1 MAESF
6 AVINDYFLPF
16 FQAEEKIQILYGGAG
31 CFAAGTEVRMSDGS
45 LKKVEDIEVGD
56 AVLGI
61 NSKPNKVVKLHT
73 GYEPMFKIKQSR
85 SIDYTVNYSHI
96 LYLMVLKDKVFENRF
111 VDRVV
116 RGEEKKIYTVRVRYG
131 DKISITVGD
140 YINLTEEEKICLVGV
155 NKISSFR
162 DSIEIESLGVD
173 KFYGFELEDDNRLFL
188 KDFTIILNSGKS
200 FAIMQKIIKLCLEEE
215 GTRVL
220 ATRKFLSSIRE
231 SIFKTFKTFII
242 DHGLEGYVKINNTDM
257 SFHFQNGSEI
267 VTSGLDDVAKLKSIA
282 ELSIIWIEEATEIE
296 KSDFD
301 QLVLRLR
308 GTQKRRKNIIISF
321 NPVSPIHWLRDTFF
335 DEENRRPNVFT
346 HHSTLINN
354 VFLDDEYKN
363 TLYDLYSGDGNEE
376 LFDVYIK
383 GLWHTRKTNRE
394 FYNQFSYKKH
404 VKENVNFLEGERIHI
419 TFDYNVVPYIS
430 TLVVQIVKGEDGRWK
445 VRFIDEILGRQ
456 PKNTTEANCDEFL
469 FRYEDK
475 LTQPILVY
483 GDASGRSRNT
493 QSNLNNYEIIETILE
508 KYLTPSSLR
517 VPRKNPSIHKRRQ
530 FINRLFAGKYP
541 IDIEISNRC
550 EFLIADLENV
560 YENAE
565 GTKEEKKVREKETGR
580 VYIKFSHLSDA
591 MDYLLVEAF
600 RSFFDNYS
608 FVNLGK
614 S

>member
-31 CFAAGTEVRMSDGS
+31 
-45 LKKVEDIEVGD
+45 
-56 AVLGI
+56 
-61 NSKPNKVVKLHT
+61 
-73 GYEPMFKIKQSR
+73 
-85 SIDYTVNYSHI
+85 
-96 LYLMVLKDKVFENRF
+96 
-111 VDRVV
+111 
-116 RGEEKKIYTVRVRYG
+116 
-131 DKISITVGD
+131 
-140 YINLTEEEKICLVGV
+140 
-155 NKISSFR
+155 
-162 DSIEIESLGVD
+162 
-173 KFYGFELEDDNRLFL
+173 
-188 KDFTIILNSGKS
+188 SGKS

-404 VKENVNFLEGERIHI
+404 VKENINFLEGERIHI

-445 VRFIDEILGRQ
+445 VRFIDEIIGRQ

-614 S
+614 SS

>member
-31 CFAAGTEVRMSDGS
+31 
-45 LKKVEDIEVGD
+45 
-56 AVLGI
+56 
-61 NSKPNKVVKLHT
+61 
-73 GYEPMFKIKQSR
+73 
-85 SIDYTVNYSHI
+85 
-96 LYLMVLKDKVFENRF
+96 
-111 VDRVV
+111 
-116 RGEEKKIYTVRVRYG
+116 
-131 DKISITVGD
+131 
-140 YINLTEEEKICLVGV
+140 
-155 NKISSFR
+155 
-162 DSIEIESLGVD
+162 
-173 KFYGFELEDDNRLFL
+173 
-188 KDFTIILNSGKS
+188 SGKS

-335 DEENRRPNVFT
+335 DEENKRPNVFT

-354 VFLDDEYKN
+354 VFLDDEYRN

-580 VYIKFSHLSDA
+580 VFIRFGHMSDA

-608 FVNLGK
+608 FVSLGK